1 MKVAIITPVFND
13 WASADQLLARLD
25 RLTVPG
31 VSRLRVVVVNDGSTI
46 SPDAAFWRRE
56 LLKIDGLVSLDL
68 ACNLGHQRAIA
79 LGIAAVAQDDEDD
92 LVVIMDSDGED
103 DPNDVPRLIAAYNEH
118 PGHVIVARRSERSEG
133 FRFRLGYLLY
143 RLMFHVLVG
152 RRIRFGNFCAI
163 NRDTAVRLARSS
175 HAWNHLAASL
185 LRSGL
190 PFISVQ
196 TRRAR
201 RYAGQ
206 PSTNFVSL
214 ITHGLSALAVF
225 SDYVIAR
232 LFLFAALLGTFAFAG
247 GLVVLAMRLFT
258 DRAVPG
264 WATAAGG
271 VFAIILVQALLL
283 FLIAAVQSLASRS
296 QVGAVPANL
305 VETFVKARTDFPRP

>member
-1 MKVAIITPVFND
+1 MKVAIVTPVFND
-13 WASADQLLARLD
+13 WESADQLLARLD
-25 RLTVPG
+25 GLTLPG

-46 SPDAAFWRRE
+46 SPSVAFASRT
-56 LLKIDGLVSLDL
+56 LSKIDRLVLLDL
-68 ACNLGHQRAIA
+68 AVNLGHQRAIA
-79 LGIAAVAQDDEDD
+79 LGIAVVAQDDEDD
-92 LVVIMDSDGED
+92 LLVIMDSDGED
-103 DPNDVPRLIAAYNEH
+103 DPNDVPRLISAYRDH
-118 PGHVIVARRSERSEG
+118 PGHVVVAKRSERSEG
-133 FRFRLGYLLY
+133 VRFRLGYHLY
-143 RLMFHVLVG
+143 RMMFRLLVG

-190 PFISVQ
+190 PIFAVE
-196 TRRAR
+196 TRRGR

-206 PSTNFVSL
+206 PTTNFVSL

-232 LFLFAALLGTFAFAG
+232 LFLFAALMGAFAFAG
-247 GLVVLAMRLFT
+247 GLIVLTIRLFT

-271 VFAIILVQALLL
+271 VFTIILVQALLL

-296 QVGAVPANL
+296 QVGAIPANL
-305 VETFVKARTDFPRP
+305 AETFVKSRTEFSR